1 MRGSN
6 TGELLFEEVFVPAEN
21 VLGQV
26 DGGVKVLM
34 EGLDIERLV
43 LSSGPLGYATLATLI
58 NIYHE
63 IDCYQHHGSRP

>member
-6 TGELLFEEVFVPAEN
+6 TGELLFEDVFVPAEN

-26 DGGVKVLM
+26 DGGVRVLM

-43 LSSGPLGYATLATLI
+43 LSSGPLGYATPTAII
-58 NIYHE
+58 NMYCQ
-63 IDCYQHHGSRP
+63 IDC